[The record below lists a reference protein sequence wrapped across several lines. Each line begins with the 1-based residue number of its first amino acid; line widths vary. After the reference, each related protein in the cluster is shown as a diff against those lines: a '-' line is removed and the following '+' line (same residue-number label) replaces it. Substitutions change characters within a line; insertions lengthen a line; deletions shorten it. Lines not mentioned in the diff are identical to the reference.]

1 MHKKLEAELMSLAHQ
16 ILQMKNKDDA
26 ASLRDKAKEVYE
38 KLSVLT
44 FIDDYFL
51 TTPNAKE
58 NKEALI
64 SKIENATLKEEK
76 NTIVEKI
83 SEPEVK
89 KELKKVAEPIKK
101 QPKEI
106 VEKATKVQIKESSK
120 KQEKNI
126 TVESKQKKVAKKAD
140 DIKVKEDSKKLE
152 KQTTETIKLEATKII
167 KKIHEQKAT
176 SIRKKLTE
184 HELKRKTLE
193 EELKDSIPADVAANM
208 FEKVKKQDIPKE
220 MNILDKKITSDKR
233 HTKKP
238 EVNITQNQNIPKEM
252 NILDKKIT
260 SKEKPVAKPKVN
272 IVAKQKI
279 KAKVNIATKQHIKP
293 KVKPKQET
301 KTSLNDKLFQQR
313 LQVGLN
319 DRIAFVKHLFN
330 FSQEEFN
337 TVLAQINTLKTEAE
351 AKNYLINTVKPK
363 YDWSDKDEYV
373 ERLNVLIERKYA

>member
-16 ILQMKNKDDA
+16 ILQMKDKDDA
-26 ASLRDKAKEVYE
+26 AKLRDKAKEVYE

-58 NKEALI
+58 NKEELI
-64 SKIENATLKEEK
+64 SKIENANLKEEK

-83 SEPEVK
+83 SEK
-89 KELKKVAEPIKK
+89 IIEPIKK

-106 VEKATKVQIKESSK
+106 VKKVTKAEIKESSK

-126 TVESKQKKVAKKAD
+126 TVESKQKKVAKKTD
-140 DIKVKEDSKKLE
+140 EVKEDSKKLE
-152 KQTTETIKLEATKII
+152 KQTTEAIKSEATKII

-184 HELKRKTLE
+184 YELKRKTLE

-208 FEKVKKQDIPKE
+208 FEKAKKQDIPKE
-220 MNILDKKITSDKR
+220 MNILDKKITSNKR
-233 HTKKP
+233 NIVKP
-238 EVNITQNQNIPKEM
+238 EVNITKNQNIPKEM

-260 SKEKPVAKPKVN
+260 SKEKAIAKPKVN
-272 IVAKQKI
+272 IAAKQKI
-279 KAKVNIATKQHIKP
+279 KAKPKVNIATKQLIKP
-293 KVKPKQET
+293 KAKPKQVT